1 MISMSDLKQ
10 EQQQQTGI
18 RGTSA
23 KTVVV
28 KVNPLELSDNHGFS
42 RLVKQPLSKINL
54 LEELKDNDVV
64 NNINRLKQLQ
74 SAIVAALLEDIQ
86 QEIRYIT
93 IPSLIVV
100 LLKNSLRNVIR
111 NMIVI
116 LDAVYSQVINKISK
130 DIDDTEK
137 LLEDL
142 KLIKDLIDLLNSFL
156 LAVDN
161 ISIEVA
167 NLLNMNLPADRAPRL
182 VNQILTGY
190 DLWKQQ

>member
-1 MISMSDLKQ
+1 MSDQKQ
-10 EQQQQTGI
+10 DQQQSGI

-28 KVNPLELSDNHGFS
+28 KVNPLSLDDNHGFS

-54 LEELKDNDVV
+54 LEELKDNDVI
-64 NNINRLKQLQ
+64 NNINRLKQFQ
-74 SAIVAALLEDIQ
+74 SAIIATLLEDLQ
-86 QEIRYIT
+86 QEVRYIT
-93 IPSLIVV
+93 VPALIVT
-100 LLKNSLRNVIR
+100 LFKNSVRNVIR

-116 LDAVYSQVINKISK
+116 LDAVYAQITNKISK

-137 LLEDL
+137 LMEDL
-142 KLIKDLIDLLNSFL
+142 KLIKDLIDLVNSFL

-167 NLLNMNLPADRAPRL
+167 NLLNTNLPADRAPRL

-190 DLWKQQ
+190 DLWKQH

>member
-1 MISMSDLKQ
+1 MSDLKQ

>member
-1 MISMSDLKQ
+1 MSDQKQ
-10 EQQQQTGI
+10 EQQQTGI

-28 KVNPLELSDNHGFS
+28 KVNPLALDDNHGFS

-142 KLIKDLIDLLNSFL
+142 KLIKDLIDLMNSFL

>member
-1 MISMSDLKQ
+1 M
-10 EQQQQTGI
+10 
-18 RGTSA
+18 
-23 KTVVV
+23 
-28 KVNPLELSDNHGFS
+28 
-42 RLVKQPLSKINL
+42 
-54 LEELKDNDVV
+54 
-64 NNINRLKQLQ
+64 
-74 SAIVAALLEDIQ
+74 
-86 QEIRYIT
+86 
-93 IPSLIVV
+93 
-100 LLKNSLRNVIR
+100 RNVIR

>member
-1 MISMSDLKQ
+1 MSDQKQ
-10 EQQQQTGI
+10 EQQTGI

-28 KVNPLELSDNHGFS
+28 KVNPLSLDDNHGFA

-54 LEELKDNDVV
+54 LEELKDNDVI
-64 NNINRLKQLQ
+64 NNINRLKQFQ
-74 SAIVAALLEDIQ
+74 SAIIATLLEDLQ

-93 IPSLIVV
+93 VPALIVT
-100 LLKNSLRNVIR
+100 LFKNSVRNVIR

-116 LDAVYSQVINKISK
+116 LDTVYVQIINKISK

-137 LLEDL
+137 LMDDL
-142 KLIKDLIDLLNSFL
+142 KLIKDLIDLVNSFL

-167 NLLNMNLPADRAPRL
+167 NLLNTNLPADKAPRL

-190 DLWKQQ
+190 DLWKQH

>member
-1 MISMSDLKQ
+1 MSDQKQ
-10 EQQQQTGI
+10 EQQQTGI

-93 IPSLIVV
+93 IPSLIVT
-100 LLKNSLRNVIR
+100 LFKNSVRNVIR

-116 LDAVYSQVINKISK
+116 LDAVYTQIINKISK

-156 LAVDN
+156 LAIDN
-161 ISIEVA
+161 ICIMVV

-182 VNQILTGY
+182 VNEILTGY
-190 DLWKQQ
+190 ELWKQQ

>member
-1 MISMSDLKQ
+1 MSDQKQ
-10 EQQQQTGI
+10 EQQQTGI

>member
-1 MISMSDLKQ
+1 MGDQKQ
-10 EQQQQTGI
+10 EQQQTGI

-23 KTVVV
+23 KTLVV
-28 KVNPLELSDNHGFS
+28 KVNPLDFNDNHGFS

-74 SAIVAALLEDIQ
+74 SAIVAALLEDVQ

-190 DLWKQQ
+190 DLWKQH

>member
-1 MISMSDLKQ
+1 MSDQKQ
-10 EQQQQTGI
+10 EQQQTGI

-28 KVNPLELSDNHGFS
+28 KVNPLTLDENHGFS

-93 IPSLIVV
+93 VPALIVT
-100 LLKNSLRNVIR
+100 LFKNSVRNIIR

-116 LDAVYSQVINKISK
+116 LDAVYAQTISKISK

-137 LLEDL
+137 LMEDL
-142 KLIKDLIDLLNSFL
+142 KLIKDLIDLVNSFL

-167 NLLNMNLPADRAPRL
+167 NLLNTNLPADRAPRL

-190 DLWKQQ
+190 DLWKQH

>member
-1 MISMSDLKQ
+1 MSDQKQ
-10 EQQQQTGI
+10 EQQQTGI

-28 KVNPLELSDNHGFS
+28 KVNPLTLDENHGFS

-54 LEELKDNDVV
+54 LEELKDNDVI
-64 NNINRLKQLQ
+64 NNINRLKQFE
-74 SAIVAALLEDIQ
+74 SAIIATLLEDLQ
-86 QEIRYIT
+86 LEIRYIT
-93 IPSLIVV
+93 VPPLIVT
-100 LLKNSLRNVIR
+100 LFKNSVRNVIR

-116 LDAVYSQVINKISK
+116 LDAVYTQIINKIVK

-137 LLEDL
+137 LMEDL
-142 KLIKDLIDLLNSFL
+142 KLIKDLIDLVNSFL

-167 NLLNMNLPADRAPRL
+167 NLLNTNLPADRAPRL

-190 DLWKQQ
+190 DLWKQH

>member
-1 MISMSDLKQ
+1 MSDQKQ
-10 EQQQQTGI
+10 EQQQTGI

-93 IPSLIVV
+93 IPSLIVT
-100 LLKNSLRNVIR
+100 LFKNSVRNVIR

-116 LDAVYSQVINKISK
+116 LDAVYTQIINKISK

-137 LLEDL
+137 LLDDS
-142 KLIKDLIDLLNSFL
+142 KLIKDLIDLVNSFL
-156 LAVDN
+156 LAIDN

>member
-1 MISMSDLKQ
+1 MSDQKQ
-10 EQQQQTGI
+10 DSQQQTGI

-28 KVNPLELSDNHGFS
+28 KVNPLSLDENHGFS

-54 LEELKDNDVV
+54 LEELKDNDVI

-74 SAIVAALLEDIQ
+74 SAIIATLLEDLQ

-93 IPSLIVV
+93 VPALIVT
-100 LLKNSLRNVIR
+100 LFKNSVRNVIR

-116 LDAVYSQVINKISK
+116 LDTVYAQTISKISK

-137 LLEDL
+137 LMEDL
-142 KLIKDLIDLLNSFL
+142 KLIKDLIDLVNSFL

-167 NLLNMNLPADRAPRL
+167 NLLNTNLPADKAPRL

-190 DLWKQQ
+190 DLWKQH

>member
-1 MISMSDLKQ
+1 MSDQKQ
-10 EQQQQTGI
+10 EQQQTGI

-74 SAIVAALLEDIQ
+74 SAIVAALLEDVQ

>member
-1 MISMSDLKQ
+1 MISMSDQKQ
-10 EQQQQTGI
+10 EQQQTGI

>member
-1 MISMSDLKQ
+1 MSDQKQ
-10 EQQQQTGI
+10 EQQQTGI

-142 KLIKDLIDLLNSFL
+142 KLIKDLIDLMNSFL

>member
-1 MISMSDLKQ
+1 MSDQKQ
-10 EQQQQTGI
+10 EQQQTGI

-74 SAIVAALLEDIQ
+74 SAIVAALLEDVQ

-142 KLIKDLIDLLNSFL
+142 KLIKDLIDLMNSFL

>member
-1 MISMSDLKQ
+1 MSDQKQ
-10 EQQQQTGI
+10 EQQQTGI

-23 KTVVV
+23 KTLVV
-28 KVNPLELSDNHGFS
+28 KVNPLTLDDNHGFS

-74 SAIVAALLEDIQ
+74 SAIVAALLEDVQ

-190 DLWKQQ
+190 DLWKQH